1 VRTQVAII
9 GSGPAGLL
17 LGQLLHLA
25 GVDAVIVERRS
36 KEYVIGRL
44 RAGLLEQ
51 GTVDLMGRVGAAGRL
66 RRHGLAHDGLDLC
79 FGGVRHRIDLH
90 GLTGRRVTI
99 YGQTEMTRDLI
110 EVREACGA
118 KTVYDAD
125 DVSIHDFDGTRP
137 RVRYRKDGAAHEL
150 ECDFV
155 AGCDGSHGV
164 CRPSVPAAAIRTY
177 ERIYPFAWLGI
188 LSDTPPV
195 SHELVY
201 VHHERGFALC
211 TMRSPTRSRL
221 YIQCA
226 GDERVEDWTD
236 ERFWDELRSRLDP
249 ATAEAMVT
257 GPAIETTFTALRSF
271 VAEPMRFGRLFLAG
285 DAAHIVPPTG
295 AKGLNLAA
303 SDVHYLSE
311 ALIEHYRT
319 GGTAALDAYSARA
332 LRRVWQAE
340 RFSWW
345 MTALLHRFP
354 ETGPFGWKMQL
365 AELDYIASS
374 PAAAKAMADNYVGLP
389 F

>member
-9 GSGPAGLL
+9 GSGPAGLF

-25 GVDAVIVERRS
+25 GVEAVILERKS

-51 GTVDLMGRVGAAGRL
+51 GTVDMMDRVGAAERL
-66 RRHGLAHDGLDLC
+66 HRHGLVHEGLDLC

-99 YGQTEMTRDLI
+99 YGQTEMTRDLV
-110 EVREACGA
+110 EAREACGA
-118 KTVYDAD
+118 KTVYEAE
-125 DVSIHDFDGTRP
+125 DVSVHDFDATRP
-137 RVRYRKDGAAHEL
+137 RVRYRKDGAVHEL
-150 ECDFV
+150 ECDFI
-155 AGCDGSHGV
+155 AGCDGYHGV
-164 CRPSVPAAAIRTY
+164 CRPSVPQGAIRTY
-177 ERIYPFAWLGI
+177 ERVYPFAWLGI

-195 SHELVY
+195 SHELIY

-211 TMRSPTRSRL
+211 TMRSMTRSRL
-221 YIQCA
+221 YIQCP
-226 GDERVEDWTD
+226 GDEKLEDWSD

-249 ATAEAMVT
+249 ATAAAMVT

-303 SDVHYLSE
+303 SDVHYLAE

-319 GGTAALDAYSARA
+319 GATAGLDAYSAKA

-345 MTALLHRFP
+345 MTGLLHRFP
-354 ETGPFGWKMQL
+354 ETGSFGWKMQL

-374 PAAAKAMADNYVGLP
+374 SAAAKAMADNYVGLP

>member
-25 GVDAVIVERRS
+25 GIDAVILERKS

-51 GTVDLMGRVGAAGRL
+51 GTVDLMDRVGASERL
-66 RRHGLAHDGLDLC
+66 HRYGLVHDGLDLC
-79 FGGVRHRIDLH
+79 FGGVRHRIDLY
-90 GLTGRRVTI
+90 GLTGRKVTI

-110 EVREACGA
+110 EAREAAGA
-118 KTVYDAD
+118 KSLYEAD
-125 DVSIHDFDGTRP
+125 DVSVHDFDGKRP
-137 RVRYRKDGAAHEL
+137 KVRYRKDGAAHEV
-150 ECDFV
+150 ECDFI
-155 AGCDGSHGV
+155 AGCDGFHGV
-164 CRPSVPAAAIRTY
+164 CRPSVPAGAIATFERT
-177 ERIYPFAWLGI
+177 YPFAWLGI

-195 SHELVY
+195 SDELIY
-201 VHHERGFALC
+201 VHHARGFALC
-211 TMRSPTRSRL
+211 TMRSNTRSRL
-221 YIQCA
+221 YLQCA
-226 GDERVEDWTD
+226 GDEKVEDWTD
-236 ERFWDELRSRLDP
+236 ERFWNELRSRLDP
-249 ATAEAMVT
+249 ETAAAIAT

-271 VAEPMRFGRLFLAG
+271 VVEPLRFGRLFLAG

-303 SDVHYLSE
+303 SDVHYLGE

-319 GGTAALDAYSARA
+319 GGTAALDAYSAKA

-345 MTALLHRFP
+345 MTSLLHRFP

-374 PAAAKAMADNYVGLP
+374 SAAAKAMADNYVGLP

>member
-1 VRTQVAII
+1 MRTQVAII

-25 GVDAVIVERRS
+25 GIDAVILERRT
-36 KEYVIGRL
+36 KEYVMGRL

-51 GTVDLMGRVGAAGRL
+51 GTVDLMDRVGAGERL
-66 RRHGLAHDGLDLC
+66 HRQGLVHEGLDLC
-79 FGGVRHRIDLH
+79 FGGVRHRIELH
-90 GLTGRRVTI
+90 GLTGRKVTI
-99 YGQTEMTRDLI
+99 YGQTEMTRDLM
-110 EVREACGA
+110 EAREAAGA
-118 KTVYDAD
+118 KTVYEAE

-137 RVRYRKDGAAHEL
+137 RVRYRKDGAAREL
-150 ECDFV
+150 ECDFI
-155 AGCDGSHGV
+155 AGCDGFHGV
-164 CRPSVPAAAIRTY
+164 CRPSVPSKSIRTY
-177 ERIYPFAWLGI
+177 ERVYPFAWLGI

-195 SHELVY
+195 SHELIY

-211 TMRSPTRSRL
+211 TMRSTTRSRL

-226 GDERVEDWTD
+226 GDEKVEDWTD
-236 ERFWDELRSRLDP
+236 ERFWGELRSRLDP
-249 ATAEAMVT
+249 ATAEAIVT
-257 GPAIETTFTALRSF
+257 GPSIETTLTALRSF

-303 SDVHYLSE
+303 SDVHYLAE
-311 ALIEHYRT
+311 ALVEHYR
-319 GGTAALDAYSARA
+319 GGSSAGLDAYSAKA

-345 MTALLHRFP
+345 MTSLLHRFP
-354 ETGPFGWKMQL
+354 ENGPFGWKVQL
-365 AELDYIASS
+365 AELEYIVSS
-374 PAAAKAMADNYVGLP
+374 SAAAKAMADNYVGLP

>member
-25 GVDAVIVERRS
+25 GIDAVILERKS

-51 GTVDLMGRVGAAGRL
+51 GTVDLMDRVGAAERL
-66 RRHGLAHDGLDLC
+66 HRHGLVHDGLDLC
-79 FGGVRHRIDLH
+79 FGGVRHRIDLY
-90 GLTGRRVTI
+90 GLTGRKVTI

-110 EVREACGA
+110 EAREAAGA
-118 KTVYDAD
+118 KSLYEAD
-125 DVSIHDFDGTRP
+125 DVSVHDFDGKRP
-137 RVRYRKDGAAHEL
+137 KVRYRKDGAAHEV
-150 ECDFV
+150 ECDFI
-155 AGCDGSHGV
+155 AGCDGFHGV
-164 CRPSVPAAAIRTY
+164 CRPSVPAGAIATFERT
-177 ERIYPFAWLGI
+177 YPFAWLGI

-195 SHELVY
+195 SHELIY
-201 VHHERGFALC
+201 VHHARGFALC
-211 TMRSPTRSRL
+211 TMRSNTRSRL
-221 YIQCA
+221 YLQCA
-226 GDERVEDWTD
+226 GDEKVEDWTD
-236 ERFWDELRSRLDP
+236 ERFWNELRSRLDP
-249 ATAEAMVT
+249 ETAAAIAT

-271 VAEPMRFGRLFLAG
+271 VVEPLRFGRLFLAG

-303 SDVHYLSE
+303 SDVHYLGE

-319 GGTAALDAYSARA
+319 GGTAALDAYSAKA

-374 PAAAKAMADNYVGLP
+374 SAAAKAMADNYVGLP